1 MPANIPYLALQGF
14 QGGQNRALRRQELAE
29 TMQRHREEQEQ
40 RKRQFEA
47 SHALQQDQFGETKR
61 RHGWEEF
68 DTLRQRYP
76 FAQAPGP
83 QQQVGMP
90 YIKGRGIQ
98 ERPFNPNQLDP
109 EQFRSMIEAYQRSGR
124 GGQRPASGVSGEL
137 GSSLSQSLLSR
148 RMQLEDKLAGQ
159 APQWANVDIN
169 RQRLNWQ
176 KEKGD
181 KGDPSQLLAALAG
194 MGREQGAITK
204 RMGEAG
210 VDVND
215 PAIAQRQQLFN
226 AYAGIAGMPGQEGDP
241 VLQQFQQKEL
251 EQLMAAQGQGKAFGG
266 REAYPHLTR
275 EPSAQG
281 AGPAGW
287 FAPGSMSR
295 GLVSDDPE
303 TMRDFAMGASPF
315 AMGATG
321 AVAGGMLA
329 GVPGALLGGAGGYFA
344 GAMPS
349 IFDFYNPGGKPPPY
363 KKQGPARGSVVPK
376 PLPPQVDPYA
386 QALLELD
393 QIQKQKQLLREGAQ
407 STSRIQR

>member
-98 ERPFNPNQLDP
+98 ERPLNPNQLDP
-109 EQFRSMIEAYQRSGR
+109 EQFRAMIEAYQRSGR

-176 KEKGD
+176 KEKQG
-181 KGDPSQLLAALAG
+181 KLDPEQFLRALEL
-194 MGREQGAITK
+194 MGTQQKNITS
-204 RMGEAG
+204 RMGQFQGEEG
-210 VDVND
+210 IGD
-215 PAIAQRQQLFN
+215 PAIQQYQQLYN
-226 AYAGIAGMPGQEGDP
+226 AAAGSIGMPGQEEDP
-241 VLQQFQQKEL
+241 RLQQLQQKEIEAL
-251 EQLMAAQGQGKAFGG
+251 ALAGGYGQGGQSFPGAKFIAQ
-266 REAYPHLTR
+266 
-275 EPSAQG
+275 EPSAEG
-281 AGPAGW
+281 AGPEGW
-287 FAPGSMSR
+287 FAPGSSSR
-295 GLVSDDPE
+295 GMISGRPW
-303 TMRDFAMGASPF
+303 TPGGFAAKYLIE
-315 AMGATG
+315 
-321 AVAGGMLA
+321 AGLTYSAAWKGMQ
-329 GVPGALLGGAGGYFA
+329 
-344 GAMPS
+344 
-349 IFDFYNPGGKPPPY
+349 GKPPPY

-386 QALLELD
+386 QALLELN
-393 QIQKQKQLLREGAQ
+393 QIQKQKQLLREGAR
-407 STSRIQR
+407 STPRIQR